1 MKRPRLD
8 SDLEIQDSQHSSQS
22 GSRSAENPGNLSSS
36 PASLADSG
44 NESPSGDNSSLHNI
58 PTNGAVGS
66 MASESSSATYHHSH
80 SHHQQQQSS
89 SEGGWGGGGGG
100 VINPSNSDSITIK
113 TEPSMVNSSNNNS
126 RHSTETTSAYV
137 STAAAATV
145 DVLNAYSAGD
155 LNTAKSA
162 AVDYQSAYFYNSMQA
177 YPSVGGST
185 TSGYGMQTGA
195 PFYQAQSAQAS
206 AYSVLPQSFASISG
220 GRSSLGQQGKSSS
233 ALSHHQ
239 SSYLNPYA
247 GSFATSPSSA
257 GSSPNPYTTYG
268 GSYGGGFGS
277 SSAPSAQTYA
287 SSQSLDYGSAYGSYG
302 QVSPY
307 AAAYYSTPS
316 CNPYIAHAASNA
328 TGSVLSSVTAS
339 PSAAPA
345 SSSAAAYQLHPTQ
358 INNNTNNM
366 PDSPQC
372 LSVGNSPS
380 PPIKTESTNGTTKR
394 TTRQGRGRGR
404 RQANPSPEPPN
415 NVDRIFV
422 WDLDETIIIFHS
434 LLTGAHA
441 TKFGKDTPTTVGFG
455 LKMEKI
461 IFNLADAHFF
471 FNDLDDCD
479 QVHID
484 DCSSDDNG
492 QDLTNYNFQTDGFH
506 SATTN
511 ANLCL
516 NSGIRGGVDWM
527 RKLAFRYRRIK
538 EIYNSYRNNGGG
550 LLGQNL
556 REQWLELRSDIE
568 TLTDNWLTM
577 ALKCLSVIHSR
588 SNCVNVLVTNTQLVP
603 ALAKLL
609 LYGLGGVFPI
619 ENVYSATKIGK
630 DSCFNRIVSRFG
642 RKCTYV
648 VIGDG
653 HDEES
658 AAKQLNFPFW
668 RISSHSDLAALYHAL
683 DLGHL

>member
-1 MKRPRLD
+1 M
-8 SDLEIQDSQHSSQS
+8 
-22 GSRSAENPGNLSSS
+22 
-36 PASLADSG
+36 
-44 NESPSGDNSSLHNI
+44 
-58 PTNGAVGS
+58 
-66 MASESSSATYHHSH
+66 
-80 SHHQQQQSS
+80 
-89 SEGGWGGGGGG
+89 
-100 VINPSNSDSITIK
+100 VI
-113 TEPSMVNSSNNNS
+113 SSNNNN

-137 STAAAATV
+137 SAATTV
-145 DVLNAYSAGD
+145 DVLNAYSTGD
-155 LNTAKSA
+155 LNPGKSA

-177 YPSVGGST
+177 YPSVGGSA
-185 TSGYGMQTGA
+185 TSGYGMQSGG
-195 PFYQAQSAQAS
+195 PFYQAPSAQAS
-206 AYSVLPQSFASISG
+206 PYSVLPQTFASISG
-220 GRSSLGQQGKSSS
+220 GRSSLSQQSKSSNT
-233 ALSHHQ
+233 LSHHQ

-247 GSFATSPSSA
+247 SSFATSPSSA
-257 GSSPNPYTTYG
+257 ASSPNPYTAYG
-268 GSYGGGFGS
+268 GSYGGGGFGS
-277 SSAPSAQTYA
+277 SNASSAQSYA
-287 SSQSLDYGSAYGSYG
+287 STQSLDYGSAYGSYG

-307 AAAYYSTPS
+307 AAAAYYSTQS
-316 CNPYIAHAASNA
+316 CNPYIAHAAAAASNA
-328 TGSVLSSVTAS
+328 TGSVLSTVSAS
-339 PSAAPA
+339 PSAASA
-345 SSSAAAYQLHPTQ
+345 SSSATAYQMHPTQ
-358 INNNTNNM
+358 TNNNANNM

-380 PPIKTESTNGTTKR
+380 PPIKSEATNGTTKR

-441 TKFGKDTPTTVGFG
+441 TKFGKDTTTTVGSG

-461 IFNLADAHFF
+461 IFNLADSHFF

-492 QDLTNYNFQTDGFH
+492 QDLSNYNFQTDGFH
-506 SATTN
+506 SSSNN

-516 NSGIRGGVDWM
+516 SSGIRGGVDWM

-538 EIYNSYRNNGGG
+538 EIYNSYRNNVGG

-568 TLTDNWLTM
+568 ALTDNWLTM
-577 ALKCLSVIHSR
+577 ALKCLNIIHSR